1 MVRLQE
7 SLSGYHHI
15 FYPTSGGKSCR
26 AGIFDHYVFTKGE
39 FIIMKIILASGSP
52 RRKELLA
59 QAGYDFIIE
68 VSDADENI
76 QADHPGELVEELSHR
91 KAAAVARH
99 YQNTAD
105 SVTGQHQNT
114 ADAVTVIGAD
124 TVVAVDGEVLG
135 KPYGEEGAFR
145 MLRSLSGRTH
155 QVYTGVS
162 LLLIAEG
169 RLVAEEK
176 FHVCTDVTMREISDG
191 EIRRYISTG
200 EPMDKAGAYGIQ
212 GKAAVFISGIC
223 GDYYNVVGLP
233 LCETVCRL
241 RRLWKE
247 NGIDE

>member
-1 MVRLQE
+1 
-7 SLSGYHHI
+7 
-15 FYPTSGGKSCR
+15 
-26 AGIFDHYVFTKGE
+26 
-39 FIIMKIILASGSP
+39 MKIILASGSP

-76 QADHPGELVEELSHR
+76 QAPHPGELVEELSHR
-91 KAAAVARH
+91 KAEAVA
-99 YQNTAD
+99 
-105 SVTGQHQNT
+105 GQHQD
-114 ADAVTVIGAD
+114 AEDAVTVIGAD
-124 TVVAVDGEVLG
+124 TVVAIDGKVLG
-135 KPYGEEGAFR
+135 KPDGEEGAVK

-162 LLLIAEG
+162 LLLLSDGHLI
-169 RLVAEEK
+169 AEEK
-176 FHVCTDVTMREISDG
+176 FHVYTDVTMREMTDE
-191 EIRRYISTG
+191 EIRWYVSTG

-212 GKAAVFISGIC
+212 GRAAVFISGIC

-233 LCETVCRL
+233 LCELVSRL